1 MQFLPLVR
9 TKINNF
15 LYFTIE
21 NARTLCYNTLCN
33 FIQAC
38 AKTYF
43 YALAEKRGIE
53 NEGKT

>member
-21 NARTLCYNTLCN
+21 NACALCYNESCK
-33 FIQAC
+33 FIQA
-38 AKTYF
+38 
-43 YALAEKRGIE
+43 YARECKSSVNAEKEE
-53 NEGKT
+53 NK